1 MGNND
6 HSEFIVDSFEGIT
19 NQFSNFSLYRTTTL
33 NRLVKAQRYGQWW
46 LLKCLRKEVE
56 DQPLY
61 QEMLRKEFEVMI
73 QLQHP
78 NIVRTYSMER
88 VEPYGMCIVMEWVEG
103 ETLEDFLSKQ
113 GDRQARIKIIK
124 EIVDAIGYM
133 HQKDVVHQDLKP
145 ENILVTSACSSVRL
159 IDFGL
164 ADAGSFSVLKKAGGT
179 RGYVSPEQRN
189 GEALDTRNDIYSFG
203 VILKEMNMGR
213 AFDKIAERCMEPIDK
228 RYQNVSELSKALEQ
242 AGERAKKDPKKIW
255 LIISTVIAL
264 ILAGVAGYSQYQLR
278 KGDSDNKVM
287 HSPSPDKS
295 KYLPTDLVQGEEP
308 TLKIVNPDL
317 YDRCAGWSHSKNSG
331 LNMYE
336 DEKTSIASVYCRT
349 FDFWQ
354 VVHGLGPG
362 EYELSVHGFHQP
374 KRFQWTKYY
383 YDLAKDKENGT
394 LFTSTWLYAGT
405 DSVRFL
411 NWAAECGTEPIPDD
425 PLYSEE
431 LVPEMTP
438 MALPASSYYF
448 THGHYLNKLRFKLT
462 DSDSIKIGIRC
473 PIMMEE
479 ALSWVV
485 FDTFR
490 LRKL

>member
-1 MGNND
+1 MNNQE
-6 HSEFIVDSFEGIT
+6 HSEFIADNFEGIT
-19 NQFSNFSLYRTTTL
+19 SQFSNFSLYRTTSL
-33 NRLVKAQRYGQWW
+33 NRLIKAQRYGQWW
-46 LLKCLRKEVE
+46 LLKCLREEVE

-73 QLQHP
+73 QMQHP

-103 ETLEDFLSKQ
+103 ETLEDFLCKQ
-113 GDRQARIKIIK
+113 GDRQVRIKIIK

-145 ENILVTSACSSVRL
+145 KNILVTSAGSSVRL

-164 ADAGSFSVLKKAGGT
+164 ADAGSFAVLKKAGGS
-179 RGYVSPEQRN
+179 RGYVSPEQIN
-189 GEALDTRNDIYSFG
+189 GEALDIRNDIYSFG
-203 VILKEMNMGR
+203 VILKEMNMGKP
-213 AFDKIAERCMEPIDK
+213 FDKIAERCMEPIDK
-228 RYQNVSELSKALEQ
+228 RYQYVAELSKALEQ
-242 AGERAKKDPKKIW
+242 AAGGKKKDLKNIW
-255 LIISTVIAL
+255 LIISTVITL
-264 ILAGVAGYSQYQLR
+264 IFACVAGYSLYQL
-278 KGDSDNKVM
+278 NKANVGNKNI
-287 HSPSPDKS
+287 PPAENPE
-295 KYLPTDLVQGEEP
+295 YLPSDLVHGEEP

-317 YDRCAGWSHSKNSG
+317 YDKCSGWSHSANSD
-331 LNMYE
+331 LRMY
-336 DEKTSIASVYCRT
+336 DDGNISIASFYCQT

-354 VVHGLGPG
+354 VVRGLEPG

-374 KRFQWTKYY
+374 KTPQWSKHFYNV
-383 YDLAKDKENGT
+383 AKDKENGT
-394 LFTSTWLYAGT
+394 LFSSTWLYAGT
-405 DSVRFL
+405 DSVRLL
-411 NWAAECGTEPIPDD
+411 NWAAECCTEPIPDV
-425 PLYSEE
+425 PLYKEE
-431 LVPEMTP
+431 VVPDLSP

-473 PIMMEE
+473 PSMMEE
-479 ALSWVV
+479 SLSWVV